1 MRVIVYLPDYGNR
14 SDCGSKATR
23 ALSDGMNDLGVE
35 HSLRR
40 TRDFD
45 GEIADVAIV
54 NGWTKSFISR
64 GGQKNR
70 NPVIAAQAAA
80 GKPAWCLERGF
91 LLDREEWSALSIGGF
106 CAGGDFRAEGM
117 PSDRW
122 DALGIELQ
130 PWRTGGEYVL
140 LCAQVPWDA
149 QVDDGNHLE
158 WLENTVREIRAN
170 TDRPILF
177 RPHPKAYRHGD
188 PYRSLPGDPWREMG
202 VRFEDRSKPPTT
214 TFEQDLKGAHAVVCY
229 NSNVAV
235 LSTIAGVPVFTGA
248 PCLADPIACS
258 DLSYIEH
265 GGCNVFMAGH
275 REQWSWNLAYRQWN
289 LSEFREAKPWLHLTR

>member
-1 MRVIVYLPDYGNR
+1 MSRSMRVIIYTPDYGSR
-14 SDCGSKATR
+14 SSCGSKATR

-40 TRDFD
+40 TRDFTGD
-45 GEIADVAIV
+45 IADIAIV
-54 NGWTKSFISR
+54 NGWTKKSISLH
-64 GGQKNR
+64 GQRNR
-70 NPVIAAQAAA
+70 NAVIEAQAKA

-122 DALGIELQ
+122 DAMGIELQ

-140 LCAQVPWDA
+140 FCAQVPWDA

-158 WLENTVREIRAN
+158 WLKKTVREIRAN
-170 TDRPILF
+170 TDRPIVF
-177 RPHPKAYRHGD
+177 RPHPKAYRRGE
-188 PYRSLPGDPWREMG
+188 PYLDLPPEFLDLCT
-202 VRFEDRSKPPTT
+202 VTDLDKPPIT
-214 TFEQDLKGAHAVVCY
+214 TFEEDLEGAHAVVCY

-235 LSTIAGVPVFTGA
+235 LATIAGVPVFTGA
-248 PCLADPIACS
+248 PCLADPIAS
-258 DLSYIEH
+258 PDLGLIDFP
-265 GGCNVFMAGH
+265 CVCDPDVRN
-275 REQWSWNLAYRQWN
+275 QWAWDLAWHQWN
-289 LSEFREAKPWLHLTR
+289 LSEFREAKPYLHLIR